1 MNASPQQILIAGAG
15 GIGGALAAELAAR
28 GDEVVT
34 LRRSEQPAMRGV
46 HAMRADLTRSEG
58 LGVLPA
64 QMQTVVFCVAP
75 DERNEKAY
83 RALYVDGLRRLL
95 DRMQIGRL
103 LFVSST
109 AVYAEDA
116 GEWVD
121 ERTPENAETFNG
133 RVLIEAERE
142 ARLHAGSVILRF
154 SGLYG
159 PGREAMLRRVRDGEA
174 NRNHWTN
181 RLHMDDAVA
190 SLRHLLDTP
199 SVRGIYLGSDD
210 EPALEATIS
219 TWLRER
225 EQLSAL
231 PAPAPQVTGRRIRNL
246 HLRGTG
252 WSPKYPDFRSGYAAV
267 LDAADAG
274 ANP

>member
-15 GIGGALAAELAAR
+15 GVGGALAAELAAR

-34 LRRSEQPAMRGV
+34 LRRSAQPPMRGV
-46 HAMRADLTRSEG
+46 HALRADLTRSSG

-64 QMQTVVFCVAP
+64 QIQTLVFCVAP

-116 GEWVD
+116 GEWVHED
-121 ERTPENAETFNG
+121 TPEHAETFNG
-133 RVLIEAERE
+133 RVLIEAEHE
-142 ARLHAGSVILRF
+142 ARQHADAVILRF

-159 PGREAMLRRVRDGEA
+159 PGREAMLRRVRSGEA

-181 RLHMDDAVA
+181 RLHLDDAVS
-190 SLRHLLDTP
+190 SLRHLLDSP
-199 SVRGIYLGSDD
+199 WAQGVYLGSDD
-210 EPALEATIS
+210 EPALETTIS
-219 TWLRER
+219 DWLRSR
-225 EQLSAL
+225 EPLPAL
-231 PAPAPQVTGRRIRNL
+231 PPPDPRVTGKRVSNVR
-246 HLRGTG
+246 LRDTG

-267 LDAADAG
+267 LEAADAD
-274 ANP
+274 ANQ